1 MYEWESFGY
10 AFWWIL
16 PIFMIFL
23 CLFMMWGRRGC
34 MGGRPRRGSS
44 DSAVEILNRRY
55 ALGEI
60 DKEEYEEK
68 KRL

>member
-1 MYEWESFGY
+1 
-10 AFWWIL
+10 
-16 PIFMIFL
+16 
-23 CLFMMWGRRGC
+23 

-44 DSAVEILNRRY
+44 DSAIEILNRRY

-68 KRL
+68 KKAVTQING